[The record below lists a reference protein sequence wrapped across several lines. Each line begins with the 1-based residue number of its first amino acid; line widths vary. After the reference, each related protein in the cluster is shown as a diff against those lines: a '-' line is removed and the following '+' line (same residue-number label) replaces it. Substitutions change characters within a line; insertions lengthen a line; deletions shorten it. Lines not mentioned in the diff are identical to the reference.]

1 LRYHHKAGEDIL
13 AIIISILALLATFY
27 QLYLQRTHNEKSL
40 KPLAQIDLPDYNKQ
54 LAVYIRNNGL
64 GPLII
69 DRLLFVKDGQPYPA
83 IDDCLDL
90 DPKSYMRVAIT
101 NAVKRV
107 VLPNEHLVVFETR
120 FDEHEGEAVIDHARQ
135 QLAPIKLKVE
145 FRDIYDNKMSI
156 ERDFGW
162 FAPYMLEEDNKR

>member
-1 LRYHHKAGEDIL
+1 M

-40 KPLAQIDLPDYNKQ
+40 KPLGQIDLPDYNKQ
-54 LAVYIRNNGL
+54 LAVHIRNNGL

-69 DRLLFVKDGQPYPA
+69 DRLLFIKDGQPYTA

-107 VLPNEHLVVFETR
+107 VLPNAHLVVFETR
-120 FDEHEGEAVIDHARQ
+120 FDEHEGESEINHARR
-135 QLAPIKLKVE
+135 QLALITLKVE
-145 FRDIYDNKMSI
+145 GRDIYDNKI
-156 ERDFGW
+156 TLERDLQW
-162 FAPYMLEEDNKR
+162 FSRYLRTKES